1 MTSNNI
7 GENIGKLRTQR
18 GLSQADVAKA
28 IGVRRETVTQWENG
42 TRDLKTKY
50 TLLLADLFNVTCDE
64 ILRGVKAEN
73 IQVSKEFGL
82 SDEAIEALK
91 IINLWSSEGTGLK
104 NVVEALNFLVTHREF
119 RSLLVCLRDLGNPE
133 IFKLNEKAGFD
144 NLYRIARD
152 LTSPQIRVIDG
163 IQYRAT
169 RIFGDIMEDILKANP
184 GSKEERFVDSFKSK
198 K

>member
-119 RSLLVCLRDLGNPE
+119 RSLLVCLWDLGNPE